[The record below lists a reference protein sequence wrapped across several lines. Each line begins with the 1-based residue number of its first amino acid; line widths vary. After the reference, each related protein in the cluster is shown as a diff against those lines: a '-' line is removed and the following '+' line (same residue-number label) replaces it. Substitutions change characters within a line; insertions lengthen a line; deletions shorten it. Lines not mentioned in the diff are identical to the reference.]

1 MQSIRYHLN
10 TILLIFLSIIGT
22 CSYAAEV
29 NDIRMW
35 HAPERS
41 RIVFDIDKEATFNVF
56 TLSNPDRVVVDLSN
70 TSLEQAKLPQPQEMG
85 QFIEQVRLGYPET
98 GVLRLVFD
106 LKQPVRY
113 FVQMLKPVQGYQY
126 RLVVDYYHRDA
137 TDSNSTQITQQRPPP
152 KVDITPNVAE
162 PNNTPRKR
170 KDKIVV
176 IIDAGHGGED
186 PGAVGR
192 RSHEK
197 NVVLQI
203 SKQLQSELNRQPG
216 VEAHLTRTGDYYIPL
231 RRRILMARQ
240 KSADLF
246 ISVHADAF
254 TSSRARG
261 ASVYALSQG
270 GATSER
276 ARWLANKENASDLA
290 GGVKIDDKDDLL
302 ADVLLDLSM
311 SKTISES
318 IIFGNNVLKEL
329 GAIGRLHSKRV
340 EQAGFVVLKSPDIPS
355 ILIETAYIS
364 NPTEEKLL
372 NSSGHQK
379 KLAQAITS
387 GVMTYLKKRE
397 NYYVN

>member
-1 MQSIRYHLN
+1 MM
-10 TILLIFLSIIGT
+10 LLLAVSLSTYG
-22 CSYAAEV
+22 AKV
-29 NDIRMW
+29 DDIRMW

-41 RIVFDIDKEATFNVF
+41 RIVFDIDKEAKFSVF
-56 TLSNPDRVVVDLSN
+56 TLSNPDRVVVDLTN
-70 TSLEQAKLPQPQEMG
+70 TKLNSELPKADEMG
-85 QFIEQVRLGYPET
+85 QFINQVRLGYPDE
-98 GVLRLVFD
+98 GVMRLVFD

-113 FVQMLKPVQGYQY
+113 FVQMLKPVNDYQY

-137 TDSNSTQITQQRPPP
+137 ADPNATQVTKPTPTPKADQRPSAPAQ
-152 KVDITPNVAE
+152 KK
-162 PNNTPRKR
+162 PRNSKL
-170 KDKIVV
+170 VV
-176 IIDAGHGGED
+176 VVDAGHGGED

-203 SKQLQSELNRQPG
+203 AKRLQSELNKQPG
-216 VEAHLTRTGDYYIPL
+216 IEAKLTRTGDYYIPL
-231 RRRILMARQ
+231 RRRIRMARD
-240 KSADLF
+240 KGADLF

-261 ASVYALSQG
+261 ASVYALSQR

-311 SKTISES
+311 TKTISES
-318 IIFGNNVLKEL
+318 IVFGNYVLKEL
-329 GAIGRLHSKRV
+329 GGIGRLHSKTV
-340 EQAGFVVLKSPDIPS
+340 EQAGFAVLKSPDIPS
-355 ILIETAYIS
+355 ILVETAYIS

-372 NSSGHQK
+372 NSSGHQTRI
-379 KLAQAITS
+379 AQAITK
-387 GVMTYLKKRE
+387 GVVNYLKKRE